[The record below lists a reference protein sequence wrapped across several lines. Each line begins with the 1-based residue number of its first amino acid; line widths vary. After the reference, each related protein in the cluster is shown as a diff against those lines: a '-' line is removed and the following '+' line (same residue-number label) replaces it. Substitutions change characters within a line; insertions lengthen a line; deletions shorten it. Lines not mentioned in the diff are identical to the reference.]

1 MRLHLTLS
9 LATVLG
15 IAACSSQTPSVPPA
29 GAEPAAA
36 VAAAAPAAP
45 AASSAVSAAT
55 APAPATTELGG
66 ESSGV
71 EAVVNST
78 QSNLERATPMPSVGN
93 LPSGRWV
100 AGTNYRVISPA
111 QPTNAAPGKV
121 EVVEMFWYGCPHC
134 LAFDPFLDSWKK
146 SLPSYIEFT
155 RVPAMFSANYRSHAR
170 LFYTMESLGK
180 SDALHAKI
188 FDEVQNKN
196 HPLIG
201 NDDAASLKLQQA
213 FAQANGIN
221 ESDYAKAFDSF
232 TVRTKLSQAEDLTL
246 RYRVEGVPAIII
258 NGKYYS
264 DVGMA
269 GSHANLISLINDLAA
284 AEKRR

>member
-1 MRLHLTLS
+1 M
-9 LATVLG
+9 
-15 IAACSSQTPSVPPA
+15 PA
-29 GAEPAAA
+29 
-36 VAAAAPAAP
+36 
-45 AASSAVSAAT
+45 
-55 APAPATTELGG
+55 
-66 ESSGV
+66 
-71 EAVVNST
+71 
-78 QSNLERATPMPSVGN
+78 VGN

-134 LAFDPFLDSWKK
+134 LAIDPFLASWQK
-146 SLPSYIEFT
+146 SLPSYVEFT
-155 RVPAMFSANYRSHAR
+155 RVPAMFNATYRSHAR
-170 LFYTMESLGK
+170 LFYTMQSLGRGE
-180 SDALHAKI
+180 ALHTKI
-188 FDEVQNKN
+188 FDEVQNRN

-201 NDDAASLKLQQA
+201 NDDAASLKLQQE
-213 FAQANGIN
+213 FAKANGIS

-232 TVRTKLSQAEDLTL
+232 TVRTKLAQAEDLTL